1 MVEAKRGEN
10 HGQYGVFKAKDT
22 AQGYDCCLIELV
34 TKARIAIDI
43 KNPRPSLVAQL
54 VKDPPITWESWVQ
67 SLGWEDRLEKGMA
80 THSSILA
87 WRILWTV

>member
-10 HGQYGVFKAKDT
+10 HGQYSVFKAKDT

-34 TKARIAIDI
+34 TKARITIDI

-54 VKDPPITWESWVQ
+54 VNLPAMQETLVQ
-67 SLGWEDRLEKGMA
+67 FLGWENLLEKGWA
-80 THSSILA
+80 THSSILGLPR
-87 WRILWTV
+87 WLSW